1 MIKSGLE
8 YPAFDSVKF
17 FAFSWH
23 PTLACAVAPAG
34 SQKDLSFFN
43 ANAKTERSQH
53 GWHIQHWHPPMASQG
68 VSYAEIR
75 YDSSCEALTGP
86 ASIGP
91 GVVASPDSG
100 FLPTL
105 YRREFESRTTDGRP
119 IQSRASRVLM
129 ADGSHVADGKP

>member
-1 MIKSGLE
+1 MIKSRLE

-23 PTLACAVAPAG
+23 PTLASAVAPPG
-34 SQKDLSFFN
+34 SQNDLSFFN
-43 ANAKTERSQH
+43 AKTERPQH

-100 FLPTL
+100 FPANPLP
-105 YRREFESRTTDGRP
+105 YR
-119 IQSRASRVLM
+119 I
-129 ADGSHVADGKP
+129 

>member
-1 MIKSGLE
+1 MIKSRLE

-34 SQKDLSFFN
+34 SQNDLSFF
-43 ANAKTERSQH
+43 NAKTERSQH

-91 GVVASPDSG
+91 GVGASPDSG
-100 FLPTL
+100 FPANPLP
-105 YRREFESRTTDGRP
+105 
-119 IQSRASRVLM
+119 
-129 ADGSHVADGKP
+129 